1 MRTYNTLND
10 LLNSFPTGPPDG
22 ITFEIQ
28 SAYMKA
34 WPYIPGFYNE
44 NGEHRTLYP
53 RIMVATSGG
62 ADSDIVVDIIERIG
76 HPQSEVRYIFYET
89 GMEFDATR
97 RHLTYLENRYGIQI
111 ERIRAAIP
119 VPLGVR
125 KYGIPFVSKR
135 VSDYTQRLQKHGFQ
149 WENAPLSELLRK
161 YPRCQSALR
170 WWCNEWGQGSQMN
183 IRRHRWLREFMTKHP
198 PDFPISDGCCT
209 GAKKASARRVVRDFQ
224 PDLNIQGL
232 RKAEKGAR
240 AAVYKTCFDS
250 VTGGPDLYRPIFWFR
265 KADREAYDRVFGI
278 VHSDCYTVYGLTRT
292 GCACCPFGRDFE
304 AELTAAKEY
313 EPKLYNAAIRVFG
326 PSYEYTRA
334 YRTYVRTMDEKARA
348 TGIDN

>member
-1 MRTYNTLND
+1 MKTYNTLND

-28 SAYMKA
+28 SAFLKA
-34 WPYIPGFYNE
+34 WGYIHGYQD
-44 NGEHRTLYP
+44 GSTLYP

-62 ADSDIVVDIIERIG
+62 WDSDIVVDLIERIG
-76 HPQSEVRYIFYET
+76 HPQSEVRYVFYET
-89 GMEFDATR
+89 GMEFEATR
-97 RHLTYLENRYGIQI
+97 RHLAYLEKRYSIQI
-111 ERIRAAIP
+111 ERVRAAIP

-125 KYGIPFVSKR
+125 KYGIPFVS
-135 VSDYTQRLQKHGFQ
+135 SRLQRHGFQ
-149 WENAPLSELLRK
+149 WEDAPLEELLRK

-183 IRRHRWLREFMTKHP
+183 ISRYRWLREFMTEHP

-250 VTGGPDLYRPIFWFR
+250 VIGGPDLYRPIFWFR
-265 KADREAYDRVFGI
+265 KEDKDAYDRVFGI

-304 AELTAAKEY
+304 AELTAARKY
-313 EPKLYNAAIRVFG
+313 EPKQYNAAVRVFG
-326 PSYEYTRA
+326 PSYAYTRA
-334 YRTYVRTMDEKARA
+334 YRAYARA
-348 TGIDN
+348 RDCEDRP

>member
-1 MRTYNTLND
+1 MKTYHTLDD
-10 LLNSFPTGPPDG
+10 LLNSFPTRPPDG

-28 SAYMKA
+28 SAFMKA
-34 WPYIPGFYNE
+34 WTYVHGFCNE
-44 NGEHRTLYP
+44 NGEHLTLYP
-53 RIMVATSGG
+53 RIMIAASGG
-62 ADSDIVVDIIERIG
+62 ADSDITVDLIERIG
-76 HPQSEVRYIFYET
+76 HPKSEVRYIFYET
-89 GMEFDATR
+89 CMEFDATR
-97 RHLTYLENRYGIQI
+97 RHLAYLENRYGIQI

-125 KYGIPFVSKR
+125 KYGIPFLSKR
-135 VSDYTQRLQKHGFQ
+135 ASDYIHRLQRHGFQ
-149 WENAPLSELLRK
+149 WELDSLEKLLRK

-170 WWCNEWGQGSQMN
+170 WWCNAWGPGSQMN
-183 IRRHRWLREFMTKHP
+183 IQRHRWLREFMAEHP

-209 GAKKASARRVVRDFQ
+209 GAKKASAHRIVREFQ

-265 KADREAYDRVFGI
+265 KADKEAYDRVFI
-278 VHSDCYTVYGLTRT
+278 HSDCYTVYGLTRT

-304 AELTAAKEY
+304 AELAAAKKY
-313 EPKLYNAAIRVFG
+313 EPKLYHAAVRVFG
-326 PSYEYTRA
+326 PSYEYSRA
-334 YRTYVRTMDEKARA
+334 YRAYAEARDRLRL
-348 TGIDN
+348 TTRSP